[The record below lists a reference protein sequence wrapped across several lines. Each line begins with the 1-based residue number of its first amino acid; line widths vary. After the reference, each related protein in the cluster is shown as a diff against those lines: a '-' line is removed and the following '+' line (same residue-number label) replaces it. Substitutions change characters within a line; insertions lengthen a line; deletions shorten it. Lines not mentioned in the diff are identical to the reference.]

1 MSHRKFILRPKE
13 VIHFSKVNI
22 HPLLIK
28 KIIGW
33 ARKPKRKQGK
43 RKSEAVINWLREQFN
58 KGVLA
63 NGKADKSKKVTAR
76 KAAEM
81 MQTLVLSGH
90 FQPDEQLTHQ
100 QIQSFFQKEKAANMS
115 KSFSNEIVV
124 AKNTT
129 KKKVGKNK

>member
-1 MSHRKFILRPKE
+1 
-13 VIHFSKVNI
+13 
-22 HPLLIK
+22 
-28 KIIGW
+28 
-33 ARKPKRKQGK
+33 
-43 RKSEAVINWLREQFN
+43 
-58 KGVLA
+58 
-63 NGKADKSKKVTAR
+63 VTAR